1 MMNAQ
6 LIHAKADLRFTLQ
19 NYYFFIN
26 PQVFFSN
33 RNEPNLAQ
41 TFRMLRMGSVRDCL
55 TWHQQVCHTEPA
67 RRVYLCLRIGR
78 ALFIPCLCLV
88 YALFMPSIW
97 VVCTLYGVECDMR
110 AAMSCPRWPVQ
121 WLASVAAVFLS
132 FSLERKGPKVQ
143 GRHHGPTTLGN
154 RPSPMSAVSRAPNPV
169 GLWRSHTRNKGGK
182 QHKWTTLP
190 PLAVI
195 AGLSPFKGGARR
207 AGDYGP
213 AISYALGIHPCRRFA
228 SSRGTKRSIYARF
241 M

>member
-1 MMNAQ
+1 MPTLACAMVGICGCGFSCPFSMMRN
-6 LIHAKADLRFTLQ
+6 LRFDE
-19 NYYFFIN
+19 
-26 PQVFFSN
+26 V
-33 RNEPNLAQ
+33 
-41 TFRMLRMGSVRDCL
+41 
-55 TWHQQVCHTEPA
+55 
-67 RRVYLCLRIGR
+67 
-78 ALFIPCLCLV
+78 
-88 YALFMPSIW
+88 
-97 VVCTLYGVECDMR
+97 
-110 AAMSCPRWPVQ
+110 
-121 WLASVAAVFLS
+121 
-132 FSLERKGPKVQ
+132 KGPKNL
-143 GRHHGPTTLGN
+143 GRHQGPTALGD